1 MACEMAGLAP
11 GFWTVR
17 PVPARQTPGGL
28 CVIWEFYGMVT
39 ASRSRLPIILVF
51 ASALLLAACTSLPG
65 PGAGAP
71 TLGPIAA
78 ANMKA
83 APVKG
88 DGARFA
94 FAKITGGPGDL
105 LTTLNESIKS
115 DAKGRKLTVVAEDD
129 PNLTYKVK
137 GYVSA
142 VGGPTGTLLVYV
154 LDVLDSRGVRI
165 HRISGQ
171 VLGGG
176 TQSDPWAVIKD
187 GTVKAAAQHA
197 IDDLAAWVNAI

>member
-94 FAKITGGPGDL
+94 LPR
-105 LTTLNESIKS
+105 SP
-115 DAKGRKLTVVAEDD
+115 VA
-129 PNLTYKVK
+129 P
-137 GYVSA
+137 A
-142 VGGPTGTLLVYV
+142 
-154 LDVLDSRGVRI
+154 
-165 HRISGQ
+165 IS
-171 VLGGG
+171 
-176 TQSDPWAVIKD
+176 
-187 GTVKAAAQHA
+187 
-197 IDDLAAWVNAI
+197 